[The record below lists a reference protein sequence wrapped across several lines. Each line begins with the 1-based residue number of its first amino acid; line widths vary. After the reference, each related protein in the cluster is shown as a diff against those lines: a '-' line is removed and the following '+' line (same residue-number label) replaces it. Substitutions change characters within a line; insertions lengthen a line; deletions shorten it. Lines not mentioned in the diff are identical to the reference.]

1 MKIYILLLVLFLIL
15 LPKQIIASEIG
26 RYVTIVS
33 PVRSSSLWQSTES
46 VRKQINLISDYKLP
60 ATWLLQYDLLDD
72 EKLSLFKNLSSNQEI
87 GVFLEVSEKLATDAY
102 VAYLLGDGDWARA
115 DKVLLSG
122 YTPEARKR
130 MIDKVFE
137 KFKKQLGYY
146 PSSIGAW
153 YIDSLSLNYL
163 VDKYHIQAVLNVAD
177 QYQTDTY
184 GLWGQPWGVPYYP
197 SRLNSLTPAEDNS
210 TKLDTVKIQWAQR
223 DPVRGYGLNVTD
235 SIYSLQA
242 NDYINNNLDFDYFKK
257 LSQIYLNAPNELAQL
272 TIGLEIGQEGAV
284 FLDEFKRQLQFLI
297 NLKNSGKISF
307 ETMQSF
313 AHRFK
318 KEFPTSSYEFLISG
332 RDYFNLDSVA
342 YWYSNKFYRLGLI
355 QKGEDLFLR
364 DFRFYKDPIIYDDIF
379 KQDLSHTLKRV
390 IPSVVDEVASNNGR
404 LLISNVGQIKVD
416 RKNEDLYFTIFDKT
430 NNQHEIILSE
440 NTVSLDRKNIFE
452 VPKENRQRN
461 ILAAAVIDYWKNL
474 PSKWLD
480 SWRFSTVAQKFYFGF
495 MMAPDR
501 LLGLKSEFPFL
512 GVFKFP
518 FQTLVRF
525 KTFPHLDIAKLLS
538 SNLVNWLNH
547 STIKKTKLII

>member
-1 MKIYILLLVLFLIL
+1 MLLVLFLIL
-15 LPKQIIASEIG
+15 LPKQIIASETG

-72 EKLSLFKNLSSNQEI
+72 DKLSLFKSLSSNQEI

-102 VAYLLGDGDWARA
+102 DAYLLGDGDWARA

-146 PSSIGAW
+146 PSSVGAW
-153 YIDSLSLNYL
+153 YTDSLSLNYL

-235 SIYSLQA
+235 SIYSVQA

-257 LSQIYLNAPNELAQL
+257 LSQIYLDAPNELSQL
-272 TIGLEIGQEGAV
+272 TIGLETGQEGAV
-284 FLDEFKRQLQFLI
+284 FLDEFKKQLQFLI
-297 NLKNSGKISF
+297 DLQNKGKLSF
-307 ETMQSF
+307 QTMQSF
-313 AHRFK
+313 AEKFK
-318 KEFPTSSYEFLISG
+318 KQFKTTSYNFLVHG
-332 RDYFNLDSVA
+332 RDYFDTDTVA
-342 YWYSNKFYRLGLI
+342 YWYSTKLYRIGLI
-355 QKGEDLFLR
+355 QQGENLYLR
-364 DFRFYKDPIIYDDIF
+364 DLRLYENPILFEDIF
-379 KQDLSHTLKRV
+379 DKDSQHVLKKI
-390 IPSVVDEVASNNGR
+390 IPSVVDEAADSNGK
-404 LLISNVGQIKVD
+404 LLISNVGWIKVD
-416 RKNEDLYFTIFDKT
+416 RKNEDLYLTVFDKK
-430 NNQHEIILSE
+430 NNEHEIILKE
-440 NTVSLDRKNIFE
+440 DMVIFDKKNLFE
-452 VPKENRQRN
+452 VRDKNRQRD
-461 ILAAAVIDYWKNL
+461 ILATVIIDYWKNL
-474 PSKWLD
+474 PSVWLD
-480 SWRFSTVAQKFYFGF
+480 SWRFSMIDQKFYFGF

-501 LLGLKSEFPFL
+501 LLGLKSEFPFF

-525 KTFPHLDIAKLLS
+525 KIFPHLDIAKLLS
-538 SNLVNWLNH
+538 VNLVNWLNH
-547 STIKKTKLII
+547 STIRKTKLII